1 MKKNGMPV
9 PPSEILNEGI
19 LKPVGMTANALA
31 TAIRVPAN
39 RITEFQRDER
49 ANCSRCR
56 CSQVLDGQHKRGFD
70 RSAFA
75 NSSEGSRELPG
86 KEICGAQSRL
96 GPALA
101 LLTKK

>member
-1 MKKNGMPV
+1 MKKNGIPV

-49 ANCSRCR
+49 AHCSRVVAVR
-56 CSQVLDGQHKRGFD
+56 CSMDSTSEDSTVQLLRTQVKGVESYQGKR
-70 RSAFA
+70 FA
-75 NSSEGSRELPG
+75 VHSPGWGLPSRY
-86 KEICGAQSRL
+86 
-96 GPALA
+96 
-101 LLTKK
+101 